1 MISIEYISYII
12 TAICSLIGSGLGIL
26 VKTKN
31 LENRLSTIENKVDNI
46 NDIKIKQG
54 IYQEQ
59 IKTIFKRLDEIER
72 KLEKNER

>member
-1 MISIEYISYII
+1 M
-12 TAICSLIGSGLGIL
+12 IGSSLGIL

-31 LENRLSTIENKVDNI
+31 LENRLTTIENKVDNI

-72 KLEKNER
+72 KLEK

>member
-1 MISIEYISYII
+1 MEYITYII
-12 TAICSLIGSGLGIL
+12 TAVCSLIGSSLGIL

-31 LENRLSTIENKVDNI
+31 LETRLTTIETKVDNI

-59 IKTIFKRLDEIER
+59 IKTIFKRLEEIER
-72 KLEKNER
+72 KIEK

>member
-72 KLEKNER
+72 KLEKK

>member
-31 LENRLSTIENKVDNI
+31 LETRLTTIETKVDNI

-59 IKTIFKRLDEIER
+59 IKTIFKRLEEIER
-72 KLEKNER
+72 KIEK

>member
-1 MISIEYISYII
+1 MEYITYII
-12 TAICSLIGSGLGIL
+12 TAICSLVGSGLGIL

-31 LENRLSTIENKVDNI
+31 LETRLTTIETKVDNI

-59 IKTIFKRLDEIER
+59 IKTIFKRLEEIER
-72 KLEKNER
+72 KIEKNER